1 MIQHR
6 LKTCATDKAILLP
19 EHAISPNP
27 TPAQPSARALAL
39 HVLATAQARERHVE
53 DLLAEV
59 LKKHA
64 NLPRSERAFL
74 LELVQGV
81 KRWELRLD
89 YLLSRL
95 SRLAWRK
102 VHPLVKQ
109 ILRLAAYQI
118 LFLDKIPAH
127 AAVDEA
133 ANLARRRRLPTSHVG
148 FINAILR
155 RLAGGEV
162 PPLPLVEDEP
172 VAALAVATAHPDWL
186 VARWLTRYGLE
197 ETQARLKAGN
207 QVPPLTVRVNIL
219 KTDLK
224 SLIKRLEGE
233 GVKAVPLSFSP
244 VGLLLQDF
252 DRAPATLP
260 SHREGLWL
268 FQDEA
273 AQLTTSL
280 LSLAPGQKILEIG
293 AGRGGKT
300 SRLGEKLQNQGIVL
314 AVDNHRQRLMN
325 LSQNLKRWGVTCVQA
340 IRADATQA
348 LPLKPDSLDAILID
362 APCSALGII
371 RRHPEIKTRLQETDL
386 ATFPPRQRQM
396 LEKAAPLL
404 KPGGRLLYI
413 TCTTEPEENEGLLNG
428 FLAEHREYRLAND
441 PDLLPAP
448 ARQFLQPPGFFRTS
462 PAEHRLDGFFAAVLI
477 KQ

>member
-1 MIQHR
+1 
-6 LKTCATDKAILLP
+6 
-19 EHAISPNP
+19 
-27 TPAQPSARALAL
+27 
-39 HVLATAQARERHVE
+39 VE

-59 LKKHA
+59 LKKHLD
-64 NLPRSERAFL
+64 LPRPERAFL

-89 YLLSRL
+89 YLLSHL

-133 ANLARRRRLPTSHVG
+133 ANLARSRRLPASHVG

-162 PPLPLVEDEP
+162 PPLPRVEDDP
-172 VAALAVATAHPDWL
+172 VAALSVASAHPDWL
-186 VARWLTRYGLE
+186 VARWLTRYGIE
-197 ETQARLKAGN
+197 DTQARLTANN
-207 QVPPLTVRVNIL
+207 QVPPLIVRVNTL
-219 KTDLK
+219 KTDLH

-233 GVKAVPLSFSP
+233 GAKAVPSSYSP
-244 VGLLLQDF
+244 VGLFFQDF
-252 DRAPATLP
+252 DQAPSTLP
-260 SHREGLWL
+260 SYREGLWL

-273 AQLTTSL
+273 AQLTTCL
-280 LSLAPGQKILEIG
+280 LPVAPGQKILEIG

-300 SRLGEKLQNQGIVL
+300 SHLGEKLQNQGFLL

-325 LSQNLKRWGVTCVQA
+325 LRQNLKRWGLTCVQPL
-340 IRADATQA
+340 RADATQA
-348 LPLKPDSLDAILID
+348 LPVMPGSLDAILLD

-371 RRHPEIKTRLQETDL
+371 RRHPEIKTRLKESDL

-404 KPGGRLLYI
+404 KPGGHLLYI
-413 TCTTEPEENEGLLNG
+413 TCTTETEENGDLVNA
-428 FLAEHREYRLAND
+428 FLADHQEYRLVNE
-441 PDLLPAP
+441 PDLLPP
-448 ARQFLQPPGFFRTS
+448 SAREFLQPPGFFRTS
-462 PAEHRLDGFFAAVLI
+462 PAKDHLDGFFAALLRR
-477 KQ
+477 Q

>member
-1 MIQHR
+1 V
-6 LKTCATDKAILLP
+6 LENKNSK
-19 EHAISPNP
+19 
-27 TPAQPSARALAL
+27 PSSTRELAL
-39 HVLATAQARERHVE
+39 YVLATAQGRERHVE

-64 NLPRSERAFL
+64 NLPRAERALL

-89 YLLSRL
+89 YLLSHL
-95 SRLAWRK
+95 SRLPWRK

-118 LFLDKIPAH
+118 LFLDRIPAH

-133 ANLARRRRLPTSHVG
+133 GRLAKSRRLPASHVG

-162 PPLPLVEDEP
+162 PPLPRLEDEP
-172 VAALAVATAHPDWL
+172 VAALAVASAHPDWL
-186 VARWLTRYGLE
+186 AARWLDRYGFE
-197 ETQARLKAGN
+197 EAQARLTANN
-207 QVPPLTVRVNIL
+207 QVPPLTVRVNTL
-219 KTDLK
+219 KTDLH
-224 SLIKRLEGE
+224 SLMARLAGE
-233 GVKAVPLSFSP
+233 GVRAVPCQLSP
-244 VGLLLQDF
+244 MGLLFQDF
-252 DRAPATLP
+252 DQAPVTLP
-260 SHREGLWL
+260 SYREGLWL

-280 LSLAPGQKILEIG
+280 LPLIPGQKILEIG

-300 SRLGEKLQNQGIVL
+300 SHLGEKLQNQGLLL
-314 AVDNHRQRLMN
+314 AVDNHRQRL
-325 LSQNLKRWGVTCVQA
+325 LSLRQNLKRWGVTCVQA
-340 IRADATQA
+340 IRTDATQA
-348 LPLKPDSLDAILID
+348 LPIKPDSLDAILLD

-371 RRHPEIKTRLQETDL
+371 RRHPEIKTRLKETDL

-396 LEKAAPLL
+396 LEQAAPLL

-413 TCTTEPEENEGLLNG
+413 TCTTEPEENEELVKG
-428 FLAEHREYRLAND
+428 FLGEHPEYRLANE
-441 PDLLPAP
+441 PERLPPP
-448 ARQFLQPPGFFRTS
+448 ARHFLQPSGFFRTS
-462 PAEHRLDGFFAAVLI
+462 PAEQHLDGFFAAVLI
-477 KQ
+477 RQGSSE

>member
-1 MIQHR
+1 
-6 LKTCATDKAILLP
+6 
-19 EHAISPNP
+19 
-27 TPAQPSARALAL
+27 LAL
-39 HVLATAQARERHVE
+39 HILATAEARDRHVE
-53 DLLAEV
+53 DLLALV
-59 LKKHA
+59 LKKHPD
-64 NLPRSERAFL
+64 LPRTERAFL

-133 ANLARRRRLPTSHVG
+133 ARLARSRRLPASHVG

-162 PPLPLVEDEP
+162 PALPRVEDDP
-172 VAALAVATAHPDWL
+172 VAALAAATAHPGWL
-186 VARWLTRYGLE
+186 VVRWLARYGIE
-197 ETQARLKAGN
+197 ETQARLAANN
-207 QVPPLTVRVNIL
+207 QVPPLTVRVNTL
-219 KTDLK
+219 KTDLQN
-224 SLIKRLEGE
+224 LIERLDRE
-233 GVKAVPLSFSP
+233 GVKAVPCRYSP
-244 VGLLLQDF
+244 VGLFFQDF

-260 SHREGLWL
+260 SFKEGLWL

-273 AQLTTSL
+273 AQLTTCL
-280 LSLAPGQKILEIG
+280 LPLAPGQRILEIG

-300 SRLGEKLQNQGIVL
+300 SHLGEKLNNQGVLL
-314 AVDNHRQRLMN
+314 AVDNHRQRL
-325 LSQNLKRWGVTCVQA
+325 LSLRQNLKRWGVSCA
-340 IRADATQA
+340 RPLRADATQV
-348 LPLKPDSLDAILID
+348 LPVKPGSLDAVLLD

-371 RRHPEIKTRLQETDL
+371 RRHPEIKTRLNEADL

-396 LEKAAPLL
+396 LEQAAPLL

-413 TCTTEPEENEGLLNG
+413 TCTTEPEENEDLVKG
-428 FLAEHREYRLAND
+428 FLADHPEYRLTND
-441 PDLLPAP
+441 PEVLPPP
-448 ARQFLQPPGFFRTS
+448 ARHLLQPPGFFRTS
-462 PAEHRLDGFFAAVLI
+462 PAEHLLDGFFAAVMVRE
-477 KQ
+477 

>member
-1 MIQHR
+1 
-6 LKTCATDKAILLP
+6 
-19 EHAISPNP
+19 
-27 TPAQPSARALAL
+27 LAL
-39 HVLATAQARERHVE
+39 YVLATAQGRERHVE

-64 NLPRSERAFL
+64 DLPRAERALL

-89 YLLSRL
+89 YLLSHL
-95 SRLAWRK
+95 SRLPWRK
-102 VHPLVKQ
+102 VHPLIKQ
-109 ILRLAAYQI
+109 ILRLGAYQI

-133 ANLARRRRLPTSHVG
+133 ARLAKSRRLPASHVG

-162 PPLPLVEDEP
+162 PSMPRVEDDP
-172 VAALAVATAHPDWL
+172 VVGGGAAPAPPP
-186 VARWLTRYGLE
+186 RRGGPRRKPYGVE
-197 ETQARLKAGN
+197 EAQARLTANN
-207 QVPPLTVRVNIL
+207 QVPPLSVRVNTL
-219 KTDLK
+219 KTDLDN
-224 SLIKRLEGE
+224 LIKRLAGE
-233 GVKAVPLSFSP
+233 GVKAVPCNYSP

-252 DRAPATLP
+252 DQAPATLP
-260 SHREGLWL
+260 SYREGLWL

-280 LSLAPGQKILEIG
+280 LPVAPGQKILEIG

-300 SRLGEKLQNQGIVL
+300 SHLGEKLNNQGVLL
-314 AVDNHRQRLMN
+314 AVDNHRQRL
-325 LSQNLKRWGVTCVQA
+325 LSLRQNLKKWGVTCVQA

-348 LPLKPDSLDAILID
+348 LPIRPDSLDAILLD

-371 RRHPEIKTRLQETDL
+371 RRHPEIKTRLKETDL

-396 LEKAAPLL
+396 LEQAAPLL

-413 TCTTEPEENEGLLNG
+413 TCTTEPEENEDLVKG
-428 FLAEHREYRLAND
+428 FLAEHPEYRLANE
-441 PDLLPAP
+441 PDRLPPP
-448 ARQFLQPPGFFRTS
+448 ARHLLKRPGFFRTS
-462 PAEHRLDGFFAAVLI
+462 PAEQHLDGFFAAVLI
-477 KQ
+477 RQ

>member
-1 MIQHR
+1 
-6 LKTCATDKAILLP
+6 
-19 EHAISPNP
+19 
-27 TPAQPSARALAL
+27 LAL
-39 HVLATAQARERHVE
+39 HILAIAQGRERHVE

-59 LKKHA
+59 LKRHA
-64 NLPRSERAFL
+64 DLPRQERAFL

-89 YLLSRL
+89 YLLSHL

-133 ANLARRRRLPTSHVG
+133 ARLARSRRLPASHVG

-162 PPLPLVEDEP
+162 PPLPQVEDDP
-172 VAALAVATAHPDWL
+172 VAALAVASAHPDWL
-186 VARWLTRYGLE
+186 VARWLDRYGFD
-197 ETQARLKAGN
+197 ETQARLNANN
-207 QVPPLTVRVNIL
+207 QVPPLTVRVNNL
-219 KTDLK
+219 KTDPQ
-224 SLIKRLEGE
+224 SLIKRLAGE
-233 GVKAVPLSFSP
+233 GVTAVPCCCSP

-252 DRAPATLP
+252 VRAPATLP
-260 SHREGLWL
+260 SYREGLWL

-273 AQLTTSL
+273 AQLTTCL
-280 LSLAPGQKILEIG
+280 LPLAPGQTILEIG

-300 SRLGEKLQNQGIVL
+300 SHLGEKLNNQGVLL

-325 LSQNLKRWGVTCVQA
+325 LRQNLKRWGVNCVQP
-340 IRADATQA
+340 IRADATQM
-348 LPLKPDSLDAILID
+348 LPLKPNSLDAILLD

-396 LEKAAPLL
+396 LEKAAFLL

-413 TCTTEPEENEGLLNG
+413 TCTTEPEENEDLVKG
-428 FLAEHREYRLAND
+428 FLAVHQDYRLIFE
-441 PDLLPAP
+441 PERLPLPARHFFH
-448 ARQFLQPPGFFRTS
+448 APGFFRTS
-462 PAEHRLDGFFAAVLI
+462 PAEHHLDGFFAAVLI